1 MARRV
6 PSYILADRA
15 EKARK
20 REQFYANR
28 NSDPDTQNTV
38 VVDLPRINVGY
49 RSLLVQSG
57 ATPAPAQV
65 QLRASQ
71 TAVNFFEGIA
81 ENGTPAAANTRL
93 GLNYEGL
100 DEFIPVTNFQASKI
114 KAVLGGTK
122 RAEFTP
128 WGTRTVKYTKNAAGT
143 ARNSYTAPISRRTGA
158 VTLEDLR
165 TSAQAIKT
173 TITAALGANGRI
185 WIEPER
191 ENYSI

>member
-15 EKARK
+15 QKAAA
-20 REQFYANR
+20 REQYYANR
-28 NSDPDTQNTV
+28 NSNPDTQNTT

-49 RSLLVQSG
+49 RSLLMMSG

-65 QLRASQ
+65 QLRTSQ
-71 TAVNFFEGIA
+71 TAVNFFEGLSETA
-81 ENGTPAAANTRL
+81 VPGAGAVRL
-93 GLNYEGL
+93 GLEYVAL
-100 DEFIPVTNFQASKI
+100 DEFLPVTNFQATKI

-122 RAEFTP
+122 TASFTP
-128 WGTRTVKYTKNAAGT
+128 WGTRVVKYTKTAVGA
-143 ARNSYTAPISRRTGA
+143 ARNSYTAPLSEKTGA

-165 TSAQAIKT
+165 TSAQLIKT
-173 TITAALGANGRI
+173 AVAAALGANGRL

-191 ENYSI
+191 ENYVL